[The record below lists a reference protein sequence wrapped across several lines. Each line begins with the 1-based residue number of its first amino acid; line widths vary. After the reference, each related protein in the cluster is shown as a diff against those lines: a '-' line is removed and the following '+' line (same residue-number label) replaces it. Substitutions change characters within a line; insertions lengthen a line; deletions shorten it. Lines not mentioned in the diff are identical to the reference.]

1 MLPEPRRNRSK
12 RIITPSVIHNE
23 LVWRAALVSL
33 RLVDAAQ
40 GWLNKAQATKGATVI
55 SAEEFLRGRTLQI
68 GEEEPR
74 VEAIVDGD
82 KTNEKAAVSK
92 PVFRERDASSSKR
105 FGRGESQRTAERK
118 RSRSGFTYTAA
129 EDPNDVEAC
138 KESALR
144 LLDAA
149 ARSSGMLRDK
159 LAEREY
165 DPEVIEQVLARLEE
179 LGLIDDEEYAR
190 SVIRSCLGRMMGAR
204 GTVME
209 LTRKGIDRQLAQRM
223 VNETARTGAFEE
235 AAWELGRSVAKKTR
249 GKDLDV
255 RKRRFWSAGGRLSL
269 IHI

>member
-1 MLPEPRRNRSK
+1 M
-12 RIITPSVIHNE
+12 
-23 LVWRAALVSL
+23 
-33 RLVDAAQ
+33 
-40 GWLNKAQATKGATVI
+40 I
-55 SAEEFLRGRTLQI
+55 SAEEFLRGHTLQI

-74 VEAIVDGD
+74 IEAIVNGGKGRED
-82 KTNEKAAVSK
+82 AASN
-92 PVFRERDASSSKR
+92 PVFRKQSTRSSKR
-105 FGRGESQRTAERK
+105 LSRGKSQGVAARK
-118 RSRSGFTYTAA
+118 RSRNGFTYTAA
-129 EDPNDVEAC
+129 EDPNDVDAC

-165 DPEVIEQVLARLEE
+165 NPEVIKQVLTRLEE
-179 LGLIDDEEYAR
+179 LGLLDDEEYAR

-223 VNETARTGAFEE
+223 VNETAGTGAFEE
-235 AAWELGRSVAKKTR
+235 AAWALGRSVAKKTR

-255 RKRRFWSAGGRLSL
+255 RKRRFWSAGGRKGHSPDDLRAVSAEL
-269 IHI
+269 FTRNADDDVIEEE